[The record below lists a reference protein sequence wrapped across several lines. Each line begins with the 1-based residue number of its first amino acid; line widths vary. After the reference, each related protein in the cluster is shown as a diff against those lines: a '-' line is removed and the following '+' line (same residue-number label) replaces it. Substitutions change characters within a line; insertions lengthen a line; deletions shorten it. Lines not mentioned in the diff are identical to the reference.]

1 MEKMISNRYANRTFQ
16 RHQKV
21 LAIAACCVAVLLAL
35 AGLTGC
41 SSDTSGEEVKKQ
53 TLKVAVDYSDCD
65 PNGGGDMTD
74 GSMGAENTI
83 DETKEIDGVTYNWGK
98 DPIFTY
104 EAIYDGSWNL
114 TEGTTQR
121 KMYEDWKSKGS
132 ENEDGLAKYD
142 GRYVIATGTKY
153 GKPGDKIDFIYKDGS
168 KLQCIIGDQKS
179 PSDSNGSEWGHL
191 YPDGPNINFIE
202 FIMCSKPSD
211 NPGTSGFHPEFKKD
225 IVGWSTQSTDS
236 TSGDTEAQDD
246 REAAGTNRTSSSGY
260 SMEKDG
266 HKIPQNLDEQ
276 GNPQG
281 EDSRGKGKFGIEIHM
296 TNALKSGEEH
306 DMSKPGADSQPL
318 VNDEGQP
325 ENSPFGA
332 NYTSI
337 EEVYYINMRWEYCPW
352 TSNGRQWAQGVGMS
366 AGHADS
372 EAMSWTGKQKVLIK
386 NDKTGKEL
394 IAAVIETGPQPSGII
409 GGLSPEAMYYLTDG
423 HEQNEPDYMG
433 MTVLGWMNDENA
445 TPGPTTG
452 NEEQDAKE
460 QACNSGSG
468 DDSVGS
474 GLQGAIAWGKMI
486 AEDDAVGY
494 GQTGYEKDRNSVK
507 DYQKGSGD
515 KYNVDCSALVYWSLV
530 KGGGF
535 TKIKEQCGDYAFSTD
550 NEPQVLQQAGFE
562 EHDINDGELKAG
574 DVLWKDGHTELYAGD
589 GKTDGAHAPEG
600 SGVNG
605 QPGDQGRSN
614 GREEVSYSDYDNKY
628 SGFTK
633 YYRYTGPDTGGGEDT
648 DSANTSADSS
658 TSSDSGSSSTDT
670 EDTSSTDEQD

>member
-1 MEKMISNRYANRTFQ
+1 MRKMIPGVRFHRGLHWQ
-16 RHQKV
+16 QK
-21 LAIAACCVAVLLAL
+21 AIALIGCCLAAICVLIGLA
-35 AGLTGC
+35 GC
-41 SSDTSGEEVKKQ
+41 SSDTQGEEVKKQ

-65 PNGGGDMTD
+65 PNGGGDMSD

-83 DETKEIDGVTYNWGK
+83 DETKEINGTTYKWGK

-104 EAIYDGSWNL
+104 EPIYDGTWNL

-121 KMYEDWKSKGS
+121 KMYEEWKSKGS

-168 KLQCIIGDQKS
+168 KLQCIIGDQKN
-179 PSDSNGSEWGHL
+179 PNDANGSEWGHL

-211 NPGTSGFHPEFKKD
+211 NPGTSGFHPELKKD
-225 IVGWSTQSTDS
+225 IVGWSTQATGS

-260 SMEKDG
+260 SKVKDG
-266 HKIPQNLDEQ
+266 YKLPMNLDDN

-281 EDSRGKGKFGIEIHM
+281 EDSRGKGQFWQEQHM
-296 TNALKSGEEH
+296 PYALKDPSKH
-306 DMSKPGADSQPL
+306 DTSHPGGT
-318 VNDEGQP
+318 EGGNVDD
-325 ENSPFGA
+325 NSPGPWGG
-332 NYTSI
+332 Y
-337 EEVYYINMRWEYCPW
+337 EDPLDEVYYINMRWEYVSWVPD
-352 TSNGRQWAQGVGMS
+352 SRKFGSSVGI
-366 AGHADS
+366 HASGEYDS
-372 EAMSWTGKQKVLIK
+372 EQMAWTGKQKVLIK
-386 NDKTGKEL
+386 NNKTGKEL
-394 IAAVIETGPQPSGII
+394 IAAVIESGPGVANRI
-409 GGLSPEAMYYLTDG
+409 GGLSPESMKYLTDSHG
-423 HEQNEPDYMG
+423 NEAGYTDME
-433 MTVLGWMNDENA
+433 VLGWMNDENA

-460 QACNSGSG
+460 QACNSGSE
-468 DDSVGS
+468 DASIGS

-535 TKIKEQCGDYAFSTD
+535 TKVKEQCGDYAFSTD
-550 NEPQVLQQAGFE
+550 NEPEVLKQAGFE

-574 DVLWKDGHTELYAGD
+574 DILWKDGHTELYAGD

-628 SGFTK
+628 SGFTR
-633 YYRYTGPDTGGGEDT
+633 YYRYTGPDTGGGEDSG
-648 DSANTSADSS
+648 SANESSESNTSN
-658 TSSDSGSSSTDT
+658 TNGTN
-670 EDTSSTDEQD
+670 